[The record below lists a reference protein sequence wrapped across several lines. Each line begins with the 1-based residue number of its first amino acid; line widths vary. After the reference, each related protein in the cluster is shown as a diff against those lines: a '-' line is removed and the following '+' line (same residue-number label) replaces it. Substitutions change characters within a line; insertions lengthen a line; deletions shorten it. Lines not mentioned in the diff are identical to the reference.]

1 MLRKQLPL
9 HGRRRAAPNALKGN
23 EILKGFKVEGYACP
37 SSIIDLFENSPGI
50 THNNQ
55 EGVMS
60 IQYVGIA
67 GSARPVPGTDPNN
80 GTFDCGHG
88 WSCNNGMLVPNE
100 IVKIAKCIDGTSN
113 TMIIAEQS
121 ALVAG
126 RHRSSNYYGGWFG
139 TRHPRT
145 VLSGNCN
152 DLWQTGTTC
161 VRFPPNS
168 DIVQTGATDQMYRN
182 NTVINSQH
190 EGGVQIGLTDGS
202 VRFVSE
208 NVDFQTWKK
217 LACRNDGQVIGEF

>member
-1 MLRKQLPL
+1 
-9 HGRRRAAPNALKGN
+9 
-23 EILKGFKVEGYACP
+23 
-37 SSIIDLFENSPGI
+37 
-50 THNNQ
+50 
-55 EGVMS
+55 MS
-60 IQYVGIA
+60 IQYTGIA
-67 GSARPVPGTDPNN
+67 GAARPVPGIDPNF

-100 IVKIAKCIDGTSN
+100 IVKIAKCVDGTSN
-113 TMIIAEQS
+113 TLIVAEQS

-145 VLSGNCN
+145 VLSGSCG

-168 DIVQTGATDQMYRN
+168 QIVQTGATEQMYRN

-190 EGGVQIGLTDGS
+190 EGGVQVTLTDGS
-202 VRFVSE
+202 VRFISE
-208 NVDFQTWKK
+208 NVDFTTLKK
-217 LACRNDGQVIGEF
+217 LACRQDGLPIGEF